1 MGVLKMRRPRA
12 DNRQAA
18 GVLLLVMVL
27 LSACGPDYDQAY
39 ERLLSHIPNAI
50 RARCDRVEYTF
61 VGIQGH
67 PPPGELGSAICG
79 RAIFT
84 LFETKQAMDGRY
96 ERLAD
101 PPPQEV
107 IGEDCGQLS
116 DAQTMRL
123 GSLVAEHE
131 YAVGEKVQGMV
142 FCRLVLRSDSWV
154 RITWTNERTL
164 VLGSAQ
170 TCCLRGS
177 DRATDLNRFHRLYD
191 WWQHLLGADR
201 SASD

>member
-1 MGVLKMRRPRA
+1 ML
-12 DNRQAA
+12 
-18 GVLLLVMVL
+18 VLLTAG
-27 LSACGPDYDQAY
+27 LSACGPGYDQAY

-50 RARCDRVEYTF
+50 RARCERVEYTF
-61 VGIQGH
+61 VGIPGH
-67 PPPGELGSAICG
+67 PPPGELASAICG
-79 RAIFT
+79 KAIFT
-84 LFETKQAMDGRY
+84 LFETKEAMDKRY

-116 DAQTMRL
+116 DAQMVWL

-131 YAVGEKVQGMV
+131 YAVGGKVQGMV

-177 DRATDLNRFHRLYD
+177 DRATDLNRFHRFYD
-191 WWQHLLGADR
+191 WWQSLLGADR